1 MKRILLILNAILLAV
16 CSYAQGEYS
25 ATPSVFGNNFVLKGK
40 SIRVPITIT
49 NTGTK
54 AISNVTYTLTRDGEE
69 VASRKVAVSISSE
82 KTGTI
87 NLLFKADSVA
97 RRSPCTFTI
106 TKVNNKDNE
115 ASESTIKGNVI
126 TILEKP
132 VVVPVIE
139 EFTGTWCGWCPV
151 GFDGV
156 ESAAEAY
163 GDRAALIAIHC
174 SDVMDCGKF
183 SAITN
188 KISGYPSAIVD
199 SQDGDFYPTAG
210 NVKSMIEQQIQNK
223 MAAAS
228 IQVKAEWSSAA
239 QKIINITTST
249 KFVYSDDEANYGIA
263 YVLTEDGMHGTGSSW
278 AQTNNLSGNSS
289 YASSNPFWYKSPSKV
304 TGLNFNHVGVAA
316 WNLDK
321 GVNGSVPTS
330 VVAGEELKYTYK
342 ANISSNTL
350 IQDKSNL
357 KVIVMLIDRANGN
370 VVNAAQTTI
379 EDYTTG
385 IIETPSPVPSR
396 NAAEVY
402 DLNGRKVSA
411 PQRGINIIRM
421 PDGTVKKVMRK

>member
-49 NTGTK
+49 NTGAK
-54 AISNVTYTLTRDGEE
+54 AISNVTYTLTRDGVE

-188 KISGYPSAIVD
+188 KIQEYPSAIVD

-210 NVKSMIEQQIQNK
+210 NVKSMIEQQIQEGQF
-223 MAAAS
+223 A
-228 IQVKAEWSSAA
+228 
-239 QKIINITTST
+239 
-249 KFVYSDDEANYGIA
+249 
-263 YVLTEDGMHGTGSSW
+263 
-278 AQTNNLSGNSS
+278 
-289 YASSNPFWYKSPSKV
+289 
-304 TGLNFNHVGVAA
+304 
-316 WNLDK
+316 
-321 GVNGSVPTS
+321 
-330 VVAGEELKYTYK
+330 
-342 ANISSNTL
+342 
-350 IQDKSNL
+350 
-357 KVIVMLIDRANGN
+357 
-370 VVNAAQTTI
+370 
-379 EDYTTG
+379 
-385 IIETPSPVPSR
+385 ETPLSFKDVEDIR
-396 NAAEVY
+396 QVFKERLLA
-402 DLNGRKVSA
+402 
-411 PQRGINIIRM
+411 INHHRIKYPTI
-421 PDGTVKKVMRK
+421 KKA